1 MSKHTSLNAH
11 QLSDAEND
19 PYSNPSS
26 VINAA
31 NAAATV
37 TSAVTANTDEQTNPF
52 DIFSNPQI
60 QRAKESL
67 TPQMRAQYEQLGESI
82 WSQMEA
88 SQMSI
93 SNSTGEN
100 VNFTGENLP
109 PPVEEAAAHIAEA
122 LKSGMHPSL
131 LDEDEKKVMT
141 ECFGTTWWR
150 KWDYQDDEMK
160 QTV

>member
-1 MSKHTSLNAH
+1 MSEQKDEKDLV
-11 QLSDAEND
+11 LSNRYSD
-19 PYSNPSS
+19 PAAA
-26 VINAA
+26 INAV
-31 NAAATV
+31 NAT
-37 TSAVTANTDEQTNPF
+37 NTDEQSNPF

-82 WSQMEA
+82 WNQMEA

-109 PPVEEAAAHIAEA
+109 PAVEEAAAHISEA

-131 LDEDEKKVMT
+131 LEEDEKKVME
-141 ECFGTTWWR
+141 ECFGPTWWR
-150 KWDYQDDEMK
+150 KWNYQDDEMK
-160 QTV
+160 QLV

>member
-1 MSKHTSLNAH
+1 MSEHAGINSIVQSKNTKHA
-11 QLSDAEND
+11 ND
-19 PYSNPSS
+19 Q
-26 VINAA
+26 
-31 NAAATV
+31 
-37 TSAVTANTDEQTNPF
+37 TDDQTDDQIDTNEQTNPF

-131 LDEDEKKVMT
+131 LEEDEKKVMS

-150 KWDYQDDEMK
+150 KWNYQDDEMK
-160 QTV
+160 ETV